1 MVSRQKNWP
10 IKRVA
15 NSAKKS
21 IERIELKA
29 QRQILIKMECLEYD
43 PFVCDICKVQGRENI
58 YRMRVDDYRVF
69 FRLCQDDKSIEV
81 LLIGHKSSIKEKTI
95 QRL

>member
-1 MVSRQKNWP
+1 MQQKSWA

-21 IERIELKA
+21 LERYNLKI
-29 QRQILIKMECLEYD
+29 QKQILVKMECLEYD
-43 PFVCDICKVQGRENI
+43 PFVCDIRKVQGRNDDI
-58 YRMRVDDYRVF
+58 YRMRVDDYRVY
-69 FRLCQDDKSIEV
+69 FRLLHREKFIEI
-81 LLIGHKSSIKEKTI
+81 LLIGHRSSIKEKTI